1 VKTFRWGGMVVAV
14 LATVTAAAAADKC
27 QSTVHMKDVAGA
39 MGPGVR
45 IQPVFTDGRIKG
57 WRVFGISTSAQ
68 LVAKSIDPNAMLTHV
83 CGVAAPEI
91 LVKDGDICCGGD
103 ASKQFEVTF
112 KSADK
117 QTRVLIE
124 RIRP

>member
-1 VKTFRWGGMVVAV
+1 MLLLS
-14 LATVTAAAAADKC
+14 LATVAVAADKC
-27 QSTVHMKDVAGA
+27 PSTLAMKDVAGA
-39 MGPGVR
+39 MGSEVR
-45 IQPVFTDGRIKG
+45 IQPVFTDGQLKG

-112 KSADK
+112 RSADK
-117 QTRVLIE
+117 QTRVLIK

>member
-1 VKTFRWGGMVVAV
+1 MSKTFKSMLLLG
-14 LATVTAAAAADKC
+14 LATVAMAADKC
-27 QSTVHMKDVAGA
+27 PSTLAMKDVAGA
-39 MGPGVR
+39 MGSEVR
-45 IQPVFTDGRIKG
+45 IQPVFADGRLEG

-91 LVKDGDICCGGD
+91 LAKDGDICCGGD

-117 QTRVLIE
+117 QTKVLIK
-124 RIRP
+124 RIRS